1 MEPIYTADSLRN
13 KKENTYFDRKTAR
26 IAPKDLV
33 RHVAAFANA
42 NGGVLAVGIEDDG
55 TPTGFTS
62 ELAHT
67 EEEYRKAILTLLRP
81 VPSFETGK
89 MKYGEGENEYILLI
103 KVSLSSNQIVRKVP
117 ENDVYFRIADSS
129 IKLDHEQ
136 ILKLEYDKGQ
146 RFFEETEIDD
156 ASIEEDIDSN
166 LIRQYC
172 IRMQADPETPAEN
185 VLKARGLIRNGR
197 LTKAAILLF
206 GNNPTKFLP
215 QARVRFIRYDGI
227 KRLTGERINI
237 VKEKT
242 FDAAIPKILQEIMDF
257 IRPQMREFQTLGR
270 DGRFRIVPEY
280 PEFAWMEG
288 IVNAVTHR
296 DYSVSGDHIRI
307 SMYDDRLEI
316 FSPGKLPNIVTLE
329 NMKYTRFSRNP
340 QIARILT
347 EFGWVKELNE
357 GVNRIYSEMHSFY
370 LREPQYTEPNAG
382 AVSLV
387 LENSIA
393 SRAIRVAEQ
402 LSHLLSEEWENLTK
416 DEQRIL
422 QYLYAKR
429 RARVKNLCEE
439 TGKSPVFVR
448 ARLKKLIEKGIIER
462 VGNSLTDPH
471 QYYVIKNMEKS
482 DPVSSNV
489 E

>member
-55 TPTGFTS
+55 TLTGFTS

-357 GVNRIYSEMHSFY
+357 GVNRIYDEMRSFF
-370 LREPQYTEPNAG
+370 LQDPQFYETERQS
-382 AVSLV
+382 VLLV
-387 LENSIA
+387 LENSIIA
-393 SRAIRVAEQ
+393 RNARVREQ
-402 LSHLLSEEWENLTK
+402 LVSALQNEWDALSDEEHL
-416 DEQRIL
+416 IL
-422 QYLYAKR
+422 QYMYCHEKTY
-429 RARVKNLCEE
+429 VKDLAEVL
-439 TGKSPVFVR
+439 GKSR
-448 ARLKKLIEKGIIER
+448 ITTRNMLKKLVAKEMIEWKGSTTR
-462 VGNSLTDPH
+462 DPQ
-471 QYYVIKNMEKS
+471 QYYCMKR
-482 DPVSSNV
+482 
-489 E
+489 